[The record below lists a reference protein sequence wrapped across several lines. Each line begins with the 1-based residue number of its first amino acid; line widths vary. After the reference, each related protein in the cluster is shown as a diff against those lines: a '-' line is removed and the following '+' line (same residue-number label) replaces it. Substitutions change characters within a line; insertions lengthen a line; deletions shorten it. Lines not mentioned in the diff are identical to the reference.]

1 MEAARNPGLS
11 ESALAK
17 LCRADG
23 WNAREGLRIAGAAI
37 CEWTVWMTWR
47 MREPVVT
54 SGECGAPV
62 VRMDGFK
69 RNPGQSWEVTAR
81 QSPQASS
88 CGEQGKATTSSTLSA
103 YVRRGCAASQRR
115 RWKKSK
121 PKERVGSCEH
131 TSGETFSTEARR
143 GRTIRLDKA

>member
-23 WNAREGLRIAGAAI
+23 WNTREGLRIAGAAI

-54 SGECGAPV
+54 SGKCGAPV
-62 VRMDGFK
+62 VRMDCFK
-69 RNPGQSWEVTAR
+69 RNTGPSWEVTAR

-103 YVRRGCAASQRR
+103 YVRPGAQLAKGQGGRRVSRRKESGHASTRAA
-115 RWKKSK
+115 K
-121 PKERVGSCEH
+121 PS
-131 TSGETFSTEARR
+131 ARKHAE
-143 GRTIRLDKA
+143 GAQ